1 MKFWDQEPAA
11 NDNRFLPQRH
21 RTLPIEQSVT
31 PIANYPTKLRIFQTN
46 ASRYWQVRCYLRGK
60 TYTQSLKTTNKQA
73 AISQAKHFFHIKTA
87 ELYGER
93 ITVREES
100 VPLFKDIVPATL
112 AQQQARVDRDDLT
125 PLSLSI
131 FRSRLYNGN
140 RPLEPKVWEVEFFPM
155 EEVLYEEIEI

>member
-1 MKFWDQEPAA
+1 MEFWDREPAA

-21 RTLPIEQSVT
+21 RTHPIAQSVT
-31 PIANYPTKLRIFQTN
+31 PIDNYPTKLRIFQTN

-87 ELYGER
+87 ELYGEH
-93 ITVREES
+93 IAVREDS

-112 AQQQARVDRDDLT
+112 AMLKWSRTL
-125 PLSLSI
+125 LS
-131 FRSRLYNGN
+131 F
-140 RPLEPKVWEVEFFPM
+140 V
-155 EEVLYEEIEI
+155 VLNDKELQL